1 MTLTS
6 SAGRPIVVG
15 IWGSLEDAETVGLV
29 VPAIATRARHYNAFA
44 RWAVGRGRTM
54 ITFDFSDYGQSLEAA
69 GESSLAGV
77 QADLFQWADDA
88 QVVLDWVRSRM
99 PEQAPLLWIGHSLG
113 GQLLGL
119 VDTAGVDEALL
130 VATGV
135 GSGWVSPWQTR
146 LPGLLYFYGI
156 APLAIRLCGYYPG
169 ERLRFFGDLPGG
181 VMRQWAHWARYRNY
195 VLGAPPE
202 RAGDYAEVTTPI
214 TCISFTD
221 DVVMSRTATRIL
233 LSFYRSAP
241 RRHLRYSPEQLGAKA
256 IGHMGPFRSR
266 NEQIWEPLF
275 GRFL

>member
-1 MTLTS
+1 MRREGVARGVTVS
-6 SAGRPIVVG
+6 GRPT
-15 IWGSLEDAETVGLV
+15 DLV
-29 VPAIATRARHYNAFA
+29 VHARLATDPPLGEGNGF
-44 RWAVGRGRTM
+44 RGILNSFLPRKRLIGQMLMRDPVDRVLMCQLTYK
-54 ITFDFSDYGQSLEAA
+54 SD
-69 GESSLAGV
+69 
-77 QADLFQWADDA
+77 W
-88 QVVLDWVRSRM
+88 
-99 PEQAPLLWIGHSLG
+99 
-113 GQLLGL
+113 
-119 VDTAGVDEALL
+119 
-130 VATGV
+130 
-135 GSGWVSPWQTR
+135 
-146 LPGLLYFYGI
+146 
-156 APLAIRLCGYYPG
+156 
-169 ERLRFFGDLPGG
+169 DLPGG

-195 VLGAPPE
+195 VLGAHPE